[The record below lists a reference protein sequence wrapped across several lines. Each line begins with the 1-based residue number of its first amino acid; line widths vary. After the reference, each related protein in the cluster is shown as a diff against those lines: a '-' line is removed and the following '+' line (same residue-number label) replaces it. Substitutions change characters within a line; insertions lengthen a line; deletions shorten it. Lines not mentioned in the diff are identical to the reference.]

1 MCYKSATDALIDELQ
16 LTISFNYDIIIIT
29 LAGVKDFT
37 FFGRQILI
45 FSAWE
50 INLAMIAFFQLRSL
64 PKHTFC
70 FQA

>member
-1 MCYKSATDALIDELQ
+1 LQ
-16 LTISFNYDIIIIT
+16 LTVCFNYDIIIIT

-37 FFGRQILI
+37 FLERQILI

-50 INLAMIAFFQLRSL
+50 INLAMVAFFQLRSV

-70 FQA
+70 FHA